1 MSFSCS
7 LLSVNMELLVVQY
20 MLEVYFGPRIPYQE
34 TCWISKHAL
43 HLFARGMPHAF
54 IRKLWVKNNNCTS
67 SFVLPGW
74 VNGGLLRVVQHQA
87 C

>member
-20 MLEVYFGPRIPYQE
+20 MLEMYFGARIPYQE

-43 HLFARGMPHAF
+43 HLFARGMPLAF
-54 IRKLWVKNNNCTS
+54 IWK
-67 SFVLPGW
+67 
-74 VNGGLLRVVQHQA
+74 
-87 C
+87 